1 MARPVS
7 ARVREV
13 KRKLIERLHGHAD
26 HPGGRFLSN
35 RAIAGQYAVS
45 YQTADRIVRE
55 LVEAGLLIRR
65 AASGTFVP
73 GEAFSLGGAV
83 LLFDQRGKRPASF
96 GARLLFSLCAAM
108 DRNRVDWRVRW
119 IDPTR
124 PIDLPRLLNDR
135 FPVLWN
141 VPGLIRPIVASGRRA
156 LILNDRAPSG
166 VEATR
171 IDSVEIDDFSGGA
184 CAAQLL
190 LGRSKVLRPAF
201 AIVTGP
207 ADDVRSQRRVK
218 GFLEQSNATLV
229 MAGGWDYELGVRVA
243 KQAIDAGTDGVFCCN
258 DRLAHALVDYAK
270 KQGTRLPPLV
280 GFDNAPVAE
289 RMGMTTI
296 AIPFAELSDA
306 AAELV
311 QMRLIDNRST
321 ASHRV
326 FAPRPI
332 VRWV

>member
-1 MARPVS
+1 
-7 ARVREV
+7 
-13 KRKLIERLHGHAD
+13 
-26 HPGGRFLSN
+26 
-35 RAIAGQYAVS
+35 
-45 YQTADRIVRE
+45 
-55 LVEAGLLIRR
+55 
-65 AASGTFVP
+65 
-73 GEAFSLGGAV
+73 
-83 LLFDQRGKRPASF
+83 
-96 GARLLFSLCAAM
+96 
-108 DRNRVDWRVRW
+108 VRW
-119 IDPTR
+119 IDPTK
-124 PIDLPRLLNDR
+124 PIDLERLLKDR

-190 LGRSKVLRPAF
+190 LDRSKVSRPAF

-207 ADDVRSQRRVK
+207 PDDVRSQRRVK

-229 MAGGWDYELGVRVA
+229 VAGGWDYELGVQVA

-258 DRLAHALVDYAK
+258 DRLAHALIDHAK
-270 KQGTRLPPLV
+270 RQGTRLPPLV

-289 RMGMTTI
+289 RMGLTTI

-326 FAPRPI
+326 FAPKPI